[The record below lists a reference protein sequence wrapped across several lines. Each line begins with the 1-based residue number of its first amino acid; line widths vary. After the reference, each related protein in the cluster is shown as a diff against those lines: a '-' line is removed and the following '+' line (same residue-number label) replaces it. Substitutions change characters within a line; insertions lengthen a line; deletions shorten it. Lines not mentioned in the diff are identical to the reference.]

1 MLTQFLNFEFEKLFE
16 GIFSSPCICI
26 YAFLYLPRSAK
37 AVEIVEL
44 SCCKAVTALW
54 SAVVTVE
61 LRSKAELLKT
71 QVSEVINPESIPI
84 IDCRAIWAAV
94 DTPDALLPKEQ
105 MRLLIADCKTVT
117 KEVTVEVT
125 AVTNVLEIL
134 FAAVERAVS
143 NWVTA
148 VIPWVTRVWT

>member
-1 MLTQFLNFEFEKLFE
+1 M
-16 GIFSSPCICI
+16 
-26 YAFLYLPRSAK
+26 
-37 AVEIVEL
+37 
-44 SCCKAVTALW
+44 
-54 SAVVTVE
+54 
-61 LRSKAELLKT
+61 LKT

-84 IDCRAIWAAV
+84 IDCRAIWAVV

-134 FAAVERAVS
+134 FAAVEKAVS
-143 NWVTA
+143 N
-148 VIPWVTRVWT
+148 